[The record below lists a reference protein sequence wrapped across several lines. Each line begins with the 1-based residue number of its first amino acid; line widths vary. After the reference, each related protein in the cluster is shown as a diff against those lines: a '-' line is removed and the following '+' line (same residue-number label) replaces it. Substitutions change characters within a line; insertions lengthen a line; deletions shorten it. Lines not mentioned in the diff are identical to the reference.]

1 MYVTTNEVAGDVTDL
16 TDFNRWAL
24 KTLYL
29 PNPDFAKYI
38 DEEVLARYMHVGG
51 VRIEDDILITEDGY
65 ENLTMAPKGK
75 EALKIIR
82 EGTDCEHGV
91 SCPFASENMS

>member
-1 MYVTTNEVAGDVTDL
+1 METDI

-29 PNPDFAKYI
+29 SNPYFAAYF
-38 DEEVLARYMHVGG
+38 DEEVLAKYMHVGG
-51 VRIEDDILITEDGY
+51 VRIEDDILITEHGF
-65 ENLTMAPKGK
+65 ENLTTAPKGK

-82 EGTDCEHGV
+82 EGAACEHGINCKFSLKNV
-91 SCPFASENMS
+91 S